1 MITFFFYKK
10 GIGGVQ
16 NLYLNLIKELSKRG
30 IPFKLVYFKNTW
42 LTNELDRFGISY
54 KLFDL
59 EEDNAEDINSFVF
72 PDDIIIDTGFGGSLF
87 RFYKINPYFLF
98 WNVYPIALGSKGKT
112 RFRKILLKRIIM
124 NMQRN
129 FGLFFMDD
137 SGVKN
142 IKQVYGI
149 EKNIHYLPVPI
160 EIPSIDNETTLPD
173 ITVKNIKKFIPI
185 SYIGRAELWKVV
197 PVKKILINLELIS
210 AELNKCFC
218 FHIITDNKEEF
229 EKLLDFQPSESI
241 VIEYHTN
248 LFGEKLRKFLFSEI
262 LINFAM
268 GSSCLESAAVG
279 VPSIILDFYSFSTTS
294 NLFKCK
300 YRWLFEATNYNLGN
314 LLEHEQEATGHEL
327 SEMFK
332 NITSDVYMKDIS
344 DKCYTYVKRNHN
356 LEIVTDDFLAY
367 TKLCTNKLK
376 PCLRYSF
383 TYLKYESGFRLIK
396 EIYYFFHK
404 KQIDYYD

>member
-30 IPFKLVYFKNTW
+30 IPIKLVYFKDTW
-42 LTNELDRFGISY
+42 LTQELDRFKINY

-59 EEDNAEDINSFVF
+59 KEDKAEDINSFIF
-72 PDDIIIDTGFGGSLF
+72 PDDIIIDTGFGDSLF

-98 WNVYPIALGSKGKT
+98 WNVYPIALGSKAKNWL
-112 RFRKILLKRIIM
+112 RQILLKHIIM

-142 IKQVYGI
+142 IKQVYNI
-149 EKNIHYLPVPI
+149 KKNIHYLPVPI
-160 EIPSIDNETTLPD
+160 EIPSVNNETTLSD
-173 ITVKNIKKFIPI
+173 ITLKNSKKFIPI

-197 PVKKILINLELIS
+197 PVKKILVNLELIS
-210 AELNKCFC
+210 AELKKCFC
-218 FHIITDNKEEF
+218 FHIITDNREEF
-229 EKLLDFQPSESI
+229 EKLLDFKPSESI

-248 LFGEKLRKFLFSEI
+248 LFGEKLRKFLSSEI

-294 NLFKCK
+294 NLFKSK
-300 YRWLFEATNYNLGN
+300 YRWLYEATNYNLGN
-314 LLEHEQEATGHEL
+314 LIEHEREATGQEL

-332 NITSDVYMKDIS
+332 NITSDVNMKDIS
-344 DKCYTYVKRNHN
+344 DKCYSYVNRNHN
-356 LEIVTDDFLAY
+356 LEIVADDFLAY

-376 PCLRYSF
+376 PCLRYSLSF
-383 TYLKYESGFRLIK
+383 LKYESGFRLIK
-396 EIYYFFHK
+396 NIYYFFHK
-404 KQIDYYD
+404 KRTDNYE